1 MLIMGDFNSTPE
13 SSEFKQLLTGDKNVQ
28 FIDGLANTNV
38 FSHPSTKPKWRIDH
52 ILMNKNMAKYLVP
65 NGVKVAENLDK
76 EKLKEVSDHLPMVA
90 KFLLK

>member
-1 MLIMGDFNSTPE
+1 
-13 SSEFKQLLTGDKNVQ
+13 
-28 FIDGLANTNV
+28 
-38 FSHPSTKPKWRIDH
+38 
-52 ILMNKNMAKYLVP
+52 MNKNMAKYLVP